1 MPIGL
6 PTQQTNAAILASQQ
20 AKDQAKIAEQERLIA
35 DAARQ
40 DAIKARDAAR
50 KSDEDRRRLL
60 YASNMQLAD
69 HLWHTGVGTPRKIQE
84 LLLPWIPTDEKD
96 EDLRDFA
103 WRFQWNRLPPFRR
116 TNRNGHPGRDLL
128 ARRQVVD

>member
-1 MPIGL
+1 MRRHKTAFVTAATIL
-6 PTQQTNAAILASQQ
+6 TFLVIATLFSTWQAIVATNANRIAAEQTGAAILASQQ

-40 DAIKARDAAR
+40 DAIEARDAAR

-84 LLLPWIPTDEKD
+84 LLLAWIPI
-96 EDLRDFA
+96 R
-103 WRFQWNRLPPFRR
+103 
-116 TNRNGHPGRDLL
+116 
-128 ARRQVVD
+128 